1 MSHSQRQLDL
11 AKRRPYTASARLLRT
26 KSKVHALTVRWF
38 RASQPL
44 SSNAPDRLLR
54 VALGTHGKRNLS
66 RDTARAVS
74 QENVEVV
81 RRGVEAW
88 NQHDAD
94 LWLSYATPEIEWMPA
109 GPATVE
115 RTVYRGYEE
124 VATGFAAVWETWEE
138 FRFQESEVR
147 DIGDSVLWLGR
158 VKMKGGASHV
168 ELDQEFAIHAVLRN
182 GKVTAARTFLAW
194 EEALEAAGLSE

>member
-1 MSHSQRQLDL
+1 MSR
-11 AKRRPYTASARLLRT
+11 
-26 KSKVHALTVRWF
+26 
-38 RASQPL
+38 
-44 SSNAPDRLLR
+44 
-54 VALGTHGKRNLS
+54 
-66 RDTARAVS
+66 
-74 QENVEVV
+74 ENVEVV

-94 LWLSYATPEIEWMPA
+94 LWLSYAAPEIEWMPA
-109 GPATVE
+109 GPATVD

-124 VATGFAAVWETWEE
+124 VAAGFAAVWETWEE

-147 DIGDSVLWLGR
+147 DLGDSVLWLGR

-182 GKVTAARTFLAW
+182 GRVTSVRTFLAW
-194 EEALEAAGLSE
+194 KEAVEAVPRSPSPRRGNVP